1 MTKKELKEKIE
12 RLCVEYAKEY
22 GLRFGHIVVGVM
34 IEPDEVDS
42 NITITRYVSS
52 NDKGVC

>member
-12 RLCVEYAKEY
+12 QLCVEYAKEHV
-22 GLRFGHIVVGVM
+22 GHIVVEVM
-34 IEPDEVDS
+34 IEPNEVDS

>member
-12 RLCVEYAKEY
+12 QLCVEYAKEY

-34 IEPDEVDS
+34 IAPM
-42 NITITRYVSS
+42 
-52 NDKGVC
+52 K